1 MAIPAQ
7 NLTYIGQPTS
17 PAQGQVI
24 TGNESGPLTKV
35 VAGTATF
42 TLDGTLTV
50 ATLNFVDGVQLL
62 GQAQYNLSLTTV
74 AAAVGGNTTYSG
86 GGFSQPVGVSF
97 GKIQVG
103 SSVTFQG
110 FSNGANNGTFT
121 VVSVTGQSVTV
132 NNASGVVEFNPAGAV
147 LITIGGAVIAVDI
160 SRSGI
165 NDTAASGIGVVGA
178 HAITNKG
185 CQVDLSAAGSNG
197 ATMGIIAVLYFQIP

>member
-1 MAIPAQ
+1 MAIPAV

-17 PAQGQVI
+17 PTQGQVI

-42 TLDGTLTV
+42 VGDGASTS
-50 ATLNFVDGVQLL
+50 AILNFIDGVQLL

-74 AAAVGGNTTYSG
+74 AAAVSGNTTYSG

-103 SSVTFQG
+103 SSITIQG

-121 VVSVTGQSVTV
+121 VISVTGQSVTV
-132 NNASGVVEFNPAGAV
+132 NNASGVVEFNPAGAA
-147 LITIGGAVIAVDI
+147 LITIGGAVIAVDL

-165 NDTAASGIGVVGA
+165 NDTAAAGIGVVGA
-178 HAITNKG
+178 HSISNKG
-185 CQVDLSAAGSNG
+185 CTVDFSGSFAN
-197 ATMGIIAVLYFQIP
+197 ASTMGILAVLYFQIP

>member
-1 MAIPAQ
+1 MAIPAV
-7 NLTYIGQPTS
+7 NLTYIGQPTG
-17 PAQGQVI
+17 PTQGQVI

-35 VAGTATF
+35 IAGTAQF
-42 TLDGTLTV
+42 TLDGVLTV
-50 ATLNFVDGVQLL
+50 ATLNFIDGNQLL
-62 GQAQYNLSLTTV
+62 GQALYNLSLTTV

-103 SSVTFQG
+103 SSVTFVG
-110 FSNGANNGTFT
+110 FANGANNGTFT
-121 VVSVTGQSVTV
+121 VISKTDQSITV
-132 NNASGVVEFNPAGAV
+132 NNASGVAEFNPAGSV
-147 LITIGGAVIAVDI
+147 NITIGGAVVAVDI

-185 CQVDLSAAGSNG
+185 CQVDLSATGING
-197 ATMGIIAVLYFQIP
+197 ATLGIIAVLYFQIP